1 MHIQIFDYMEYNLS
15 IDSHIGP
22 WGYSKNFIRNQMS
35 GLKNK
40 PVNVRVSS
48 LGGSVDDALDIRQQ
62 FIDHGNVT
70 CYLFGYVASA
80 ATILATGAKKTCMSK
95 YAFYLI
101 HKVSNWID
109 AWGSYNADQI
119 QQLIDDLKA
128 NKLEND
134 KMDLVLAN
142 LYAAKCKKKV
152 DEILPILKEGRWLT
166 AQEALEYGFIDEII
180 EEGSK
185 LNFDDSMKARFNMY
199 QLPSLPAVENKT
211 VVPEDE
217 SVPGWF
223 NNFVNKFFKA
233 QHQKEENDTTQA
245 QNNTHTNT
253 AQKFMKKDY
262 QKVNSILKV
271 DGMEFDKDGKI
282 TLTEDQVKAIND
294 HITNIERESSD
305 KDNEISD
312 LKTQNENL
320 KNNDGDDTTKINGD
334 EGNDDD
340 IAKLNSANELFNN
353 VKDLL

>member
-1 MHIQIFDYMEYNLS
+1 MEYNLS

-22 WGYSKNFIRNQMS
+22 WGYSKNYIRSQMS
-35 GLKNK
+35 GFKNK
-40 PVNVRVSS
+40 PVSVRISS

-62 FIDHGNVT
+62 FQDHGDVT

-119 QQLIDDLKA
+119 QRLIDDLKA

-152 DEILPILKEGRWLT
+152 SDILPILKEGRWLT
-166 AQEALEYGFIDEII
+166 AQEALEYGFVDEII
-180 EEGSK
+180 EEGTR

-199 QLPSLPAVENKT
+199 QLPALPAMGNDTEVLE
-211 VVPEDE
+211 EE
-217 SVPGWF
+217 SAPNWF
-223 NNFVNKFFKA
+223 NNFVNKFFKS
-233 QHQKEENDTTQA
+233 QKSDVATQA
-245 QNNTHTNT
+245 QNKPLNLSI
-253 AQKFMKKDY
+253 QMKKDY
-262 QKVNSILKV
+262 QKVNSILNIEGV
-271 DGMEFDKDGKI
+271 EVDKDGKV
-282 TLTEDQVKAIND
+282 TLTEEQVKALND
-294 HITNIERESSD
+294 RITNLEQESSD
-305 KDNEISD
+305 KDDEIAE
-312 LKTQNENL
+312 LKKQNENL
-320 KNNDGDDTTKINGD
+320 KNGDGDETAKINGD
-334 EGNDDD
+334 EGQGNDVD
-340 IAKLNSANELFNN
+340 KLNIAVEMFNS

>member
-70 CYLFGYVASA
+70 CYLYGYVASA
-80 ATILATGAKKTCMSK
+80 ATILATGAKKTCMSQ

-109 AWGSYNADQI
+109 AWGNYNADQI
-119 QQLIDDLKA
+119 QKLIDDLKA

-142 LYAAKCKKKV
+142 LYANKCKKKV

-166 AQEALEYGFIDEII
+166 AKEALEYGFVDEII
-180 EEGSK
+180 EDGTK
-185 LNFDDSMKARFNMY
+185 LNFDDAMKTRFNMFH
-199 QLPSLPAVENKT
+199 LPELPAPDKKVETKD
-211 VVPEDE
+211 DE
-217 SVPGWF
+217 APNWF
-223 NNFVNKFFKA
+223 NNFVNKFLKP
-233 QHQKEENDTTQA
+233 QNTETTQA
-245 QNNTHTNT
+245 QNKTQINST
-253 AQKFMKKDY
+253 QKFMKKDY
-262 QKVNSILKV
+262 QKVNSILKF
-271 DGMEFDKDGKI
+271 DGMEFDKDGKV

-294 HITNIERESSD
+294 HIANIEKESSD

-320 KNNDGDDTTKINGD
+320 KKNDGDETTHINGD
-334 EGNDDD
+334 EGDDDD
-340 IAKLNSANELFNN
+340 ITKLNTAISMFND

>member
-1 MHIQIFDYMEYNLS
+1 MEYNLS

-22 WGYSKNFIRNQMS
+22 WGYSKNYIRSQMS
-35 GLKNK
+35 GFKNK
-40 PVNVRVSS
+40 PVSVRISS

-62 FIDHGNVT
+62 FQDHGDVT

-119 QQLIDDLKA
+119 QRLIDDLKA

-152 DEILPILKEGRWLT
+152 SDILPILKEGRWLT
-166 AQEALEYGFIDEII
+166 AQEALEYGFVDEII
-180 EEGSK
+180 EEGTR

-199 QLPSLPAVENKT
+199 QLPALPAMGNDTEVLE
-211 VVPEDE
+211 EE
-217 SVPGWF
+217 SAPNWF
-223 NNFVNKFFKA
+223 NNFVNKFFKS
-233 QHQKEENDTTQA
+233 QKSDVATQA
-245 QNNTHTNT
+245 QNKPLNLSI
-253 AQKFMKKDY
+253 QMKKDY
-262 QKVNSILKV
+262 QKVNSILNIEGV
-271 DGMEFDKDGKI
+271 EVDKDGKV
-282 TLTEDQVKAIND
+282 TLTEEQVKALND
-294 HITNIERESSD
+294 RIASLEQESSD
-305 KDNEISD
+305 KDDEIAE
-312 LKTQNENL
+312 LKKQNENL
-320 KNNDGDDTTKINGD
+320 KNGDGDETAKINGD
-334 EGNDDD
+334 EGQGNDVD
-340 IAKLNSANELFNN
+340 KLNTAVEMFNS

>member
-1 MHIQIFDYMEYNLS
+1 MEYNLS

-70 CYLFGYVASA
+70 CYLYGYVASA
-80 ATILATGAKKTCMSK
+80 ATILATGAKKTCMSQ

-109 AWGSYNADQI
+109 AWGNYNADQI

-142 LYAAKCKKKV
+142 LYANKCKKKV

-166 AQEALEYGFIDEII
+166 AKEALEYGFVDEII
-180 EEGSK
+180 EDGTK
-185 LNFDDSMKARFNMY
+185 LNFDDAMKTRFNMFH
-199 QLPSLPAVENKT
+199 LPELPPPDKKVETKD
-211 VVPEDE
+211 DE
-217 SVPGWF
+217 APNWF
-223 NNFVNKFFKA
+223 NNFVNKFLKP
-233 QHQKEENDTTQA
+233 QNTETTQA
-245 QNNTHTNT
+245 QNKTQINST
-253 AQKFMKKDY
+253 QKFMKKDY
-262 QKVNSILKV
+262 QKVNSILKL
-271 DGMEFDKDGKI
+271 DGMEFDKDGKV

-294 HITNIERESSD
+294 HIANIEKESSD

-320 KNNDGDDTTKINGD
+320 KKNDGDDTTHINGD
-334 EGNDDD
+334 EGDDDD
-340 IAKLNSANELFNN
+340 ITKLNTANEMFNS

>member
-1 MHIQIFDYMEYNLS
+1 MEYNLS

-22 WGYSKNFIRNQMS
+22 WGYSKNYIRSQMS
-35 GLKNK
+35 GFRNK
-40 PVNVRVSS
+40 PVSVRISS

-62 FIDHGNVT
+62 FQDHGDVT

-119 QQLIDDLKA
+119 QRLIDDLKA

-152 DEILPILKEGRWLT
+152 SDILPILKEGRWLT
-166 AQEALEYGFIDEII
+166 AQEALEYGFVDEII
-180 EEGSK
+180 EEGTR

-199 QLPSLPAVENKT
+199 QLPALPAMGNDTEVLE
-211 VVPEDE
+211 EE
-217 SVPGWF
+217 SAPNWF
-223 NNFVNKFFKA
+223 NNFLNKFFKS
-233 QHQKEENDTTQA
+233 QKSFLAKQE
-245 QNNTHTNT
+245 QNKPLNLSI
-253 AQKFMKKDY
+253 QMKKDY
-262 QKVNSILKV
+262 QKVNSILNIEGV
-271 DGMEFDKDGKI
+271 EVDKDGKV
-282 TLTEDQVKAIND
+282 TLTEEQVKALND
-294 HITNIERESSD
+294 RITNLEQESSD
-305 KDNEISD
+305 KDDEIAE
-312 LKTQNENL
+312 LKKQNENL
-320 KNNDGDDTTKINGD
+320 KNGDCDETAKINGD
-334 EGNDDD
+334 ERQGNYVD
-340 IAKLNSANELFNN
+340 KLNTEVEMFNS

>member
-1 MHIQIFDYMEYNLS
+1 MEYNLS

-22 WGYSKNFIRNQMS
+22 WGYSKNYIRSQMS
-35 GLKNK
+35 GFRNK
-40 PVNVRVSS
+40 PVSVRISS

-62 FIDHGNVT
+62 FQDHGDVT

-119 QQLIDDLKA
+119 QRLIDDLKA

-152 DEILPILKEGRWLT
+152 SDILPILKEGRWLT
-166 AQEALEYGFIDEII
+166 AQEALEYGFVDEII
-180 EEGSK
+180 EEGTR

-199 QLPSLPAVENKT
+199 QLPALPAMGNDTEVLE
-211 VVPEDE
+211 EE
-217 SVPGWF
+217 SAPNWF
-223 NNFVNKFFKA
+223 NNFVNKFFKS
-233 QHQKEENDTTQA
+233 QKSDVATQA
-245 QNNTHTNT
+245 QNKPLNLSI
-253 AQKFMKKDY
+253 QMKKDY
-262 QKVNSILKV
+262 QEVNSILNIEGV
-271 DGMEFDKDGKI
+271 EVDKDGKV
-282 TLTEDQVKAIND
+282 TLTEEQVKALND
-294 HITNIERESSD
+294 RITNLEQESSD
-305 KDNEISD
+305 KDDEIAE
-312 LKTQNENL
+312 LKKQNENL
-320 KNNDGDDTTKINGD
+320 KNGDGDETAKINGD
-334 EGNDDD
+334 EGQGNDVD
-340 IAKLNSANELFNN
+340 KLNTAVEMFNS

>member
-1 MHIQIFDYMEYNLS
+1 MEYNLS

-35 GLKNK
+35 GFKNK

-70 CYLFGYVASA
+70 CYLYGYVASA
-80 ATILATGAKKTCMSK
+80 ATILATGAKKTCMSQ

-101 HKVSNWID
+101 HKVSNWIN
-109 AWGSYNADQI
+109 AWGNYNADQI
-119 QQLIDDLKA
+119 QKLIDDLKA

-142 LYAAKCKKKV
+142 LYANKCKKKV

-166 AQEALEYGFIDEII
+166 AKEALEYGFVDEII
-180 EEGSK
+180 EDGTK
-185 LNFDDSMKARFNMY
+185 LNFDDAMKTRFNMFH
-199 QLPSLPAVENKT
+199 LPELPAPDKKVETKD
-211 VVPEDE
+211 DE
-217 SVPGWF
+217 APNWF
-223 NNFVNKFFKA
+223 NNFVNKFLKP
-233 QHQKEENDTTQA
+233 QNTETTQA
-245 QNNTHTNT
+245 QNKTQINST
-253 AQKFMKKDY
+253 QKFMKKDY
-262 QKVNSILKV
+262 QKVNSILKL
-271 DGMEFDKDGKI
+271 DGMEFDKDGKV

-294 HITNIERESSD
+294 HIANIEKESSD

-320 KNNDGDDTTKINGD
+320 KKNDGDETTHINGD
-334 EGNDDD
+334 EGDDDD
-340 IAKLNSANELFNN
+340 ITKLNSANEMFNN

>member
-1 MHIQIFDYMEYNLS
+1 MEYNLS

-70 CYLFGYVASA
+70 CYLYGYVASA
-80 ATILATGAKKTCMSK
+80 ATILATGAKKTCMSQ

-109 AWGSYNADQI
+109 AWGNYNADQI
-119 QQLIDDLKA
+119 QKLIDDLKA

-142 LYAAKCKKKV
+142 LYANKCKKKV

-166 AQEALEYGFIDEII
+166 AKEALEYGFVDEII
-180 EEGSK
+180 EDGTK
-185 LNFDDSMKARFNMY
+185 LNFDDAMKTRFNMFH
-199 QLPSLPAVENKT
+199 LPELPAPDKKAETKD
-211 VVPEDE
+211 DE
-217 SVPGWF
+217 APNWF
-223 NNFVNKFFKA
+223 NNFVNKFLKP
-233 QHQKEENDTTQA
+233 QNTETTQA
-245 QNNTHTNT
+245 QNKTQIYST
-253 AQKFMKKDY
+253 QKFMKKDY
-262 QKVNSILKV
+262 QKVNSILKL
-271 DGMEFDKDGKI
+271 DGMEFDKDGKV

-294 HITNIERESSD
+294 HIANIEKESSD

-320 KNNDGDDTTKINGD
+320 KKNDGDDTTHINGD
-334 EGNDDD
+334 EGDDD
-340 IAKLNSANELFNN
+340 ISKLNSANEMFNN

>member
-1 MHIQIFDYMEYNLS
+1 MEYNLS

-70 CYLFGYVASA
+70 CYLYGYVASA
-80 ATILATGAKKTCMSK
+80 ATILATGAKKTCMSQ

-109 AWGSYNADQI
+109 AWGNYNADQI

-142 LYAAKCKKKV
+142 LYANKCKKKV

-166 AQEALEYGFIDEII
+166 AKEALEYGFVDEII
-180 EEGSK
+180 EDGTK
-185 LNFDDSMKARFNMY
+185 MNFDDAMKTRFNMFH
-199 QLPSLPAVENKT
+199 LPELPASDKKAETKD
-211 VVPEDE
+211 DE
-217 SVPGWF
+217 APNWF
-223 NNFVNKFFKA
+223 NNFVNKFLKP
-233 QHQKEENDTTQA
+233 QNTETTQA
-245 QNNTHTNT
+245 QNKTQINST
-253 AQKFMKKDY
+253 QKFMKKDY
-262 QKVNSILKV
+262 QKVNSILKL
-271 DGMEFDKDGKI
+271 DGMEFDKDGKV

-294 HITNIERESSD
+294 HIANIEKESSD

-312 LKTQNENL
+312 LKIQN
-320 KNNDGDDTTKINGD
+320 
-334 EGNDDD
+334 
-340 IAKLNSANELFNN
+340 
-353 VKDLL
+353 

>member
-1 MHIQIFDYMEYNLS
+1 MEYNLS

-22 WGYSKNFIRNQMS
+22 WGYSKNYIRSQMS
-35 GLKNK
+35 GFKNK
-40 PVNVRVSS
+40 PVSVRISS

-62 FIDHGNVT
+62 FQDHGDVT

-119 QQLIDDLKA
+119 QRLIDDLKA

-152 DEILPILKEGRWLT
+152 SDILPILKEGRWLT
-166 AQEALEYGFIDEII
+166 AQEALEYGFVDEII
-180 EEGSK
+180 EEGTR

-199 QLPSLPAVENKT
+199 QLPALPAMGNDTEVLE
-211 VVPEDE
+211 EE
-217 SVPGWF
+217 SAPNWF
-223 NNFVNKFFKA
+223 NNFVNKFFKS
-233 QHQKEENDTTQA
+233 QKSDVATQA
-245 QNNTHTNT
+245 QNKPLNLSI
-253 AQKFMKKDY
+253 QMKKDY
-262 QKVNSILKV
+262 QKVNSILNIEGV
-271 DGMEFDKDGKI
+271 EVDKDGKV
-282 TLTEDQVKAIND
+282 TLTEEQVKALND
-294 HITNIERESSD
+294 RITNLEQESSD
-305 KDNEISD
+305 KDDEIAE
-312 LKTQNENL
+312 LKKQNENL
-320 KNNDGDDTTKINGD
+320 KNGDGDETAKINGD
-334 EGNDDD
+334 EGQGNDVD
-340 IAKLNSANELFNN
+340 KLNTAVEMFNS

>member
-1 MHIQIFDYMEYNLS
+1 MEYNLS

-70 CYLFGYVASA
+70 CYLYGYVASA
-80 ATILATGAKKTCMSK
+80 ATILATGAKKTCMSQ

-109 AWGSYNADQI
+109 AWGNYNADQI
-119 QQLIDDLKA
+119 QKLIDDLKA

-142 LYAAKCKKKV
+142 LYANKCKKKV

-166 AQEALEYGFIDEII
+166 AKEALEYGFVDEII
-180 EEGSK
+180 EDGTK
-185 LNFDDSMKARFNMY
+185 LNFDDAMKTRFNMFH
-199 QLPSLPAVENKT
+199 LPELPAPDKKAETKD
-211 VVPEDE
+211 DE
-217 SVPGWF
+217 APNWF
-223 NNFVNKFFKA
+223 NNFVNKFLKP
-233 QHQKEENDTTQA
+233 QNTETTQA
-245 QNNTHTNT
+245 QNKTQIYST
-253 AQKFMKKDY
+253 QKFMKKDY
-262 QKVNSILKV
+262 QKVNSILKL
-271 DGMEFDKDGKI
+271 DGMEFDKDGKV

-294 HITNIERESSD
+294 HIANIEKESSD

-320 KNNDGDDTTKINGD
+320 KKNDGDDTTHINGD
-334 EGNDDD
+334 EGDDYD
-340 IAKLNSANELFNN
+340 VTKLNTANEMFNS

>member
-1 MHIQIFDYMEYNLS
+1 MEYNLS

-70 CYLFGYVASA
+70 CYLYGYVASA
-80 ATILATGAKKTCMSK
+80 ATILATGAKKTCMSQ

-109 AWGSYNADQI
+109 AWGNYNADQI

-142 LYAAKCKKKV
+142 LYANKCKKKV

-166 AQEALEYGFIDEII
+166 AKEALEYGFVDEII
-180 EEGSK
+180 EDGTK
-185 LNFDDSMKARFNMY
+185 LNFDDDMKTRFNMFHF
-199 QLPSLPAVENKT
+199 PELPAPDKKAETKD
-211 VVPEDE
+211 DE
-217 SVPGWF
+217 APNWF
-223 NNFVNKFFKA
+223 NNFVNKFLKP
-233 QHQKEENDTTQA
+233 QNTETTQA
-245 QNNTHTNT
+245 QNKTQINST
-253 AQKFMKKDY
+253 QKFMKKDY
-262 QKVNSILKV
+262 QKVNSILNIEGV
-271 DGMEFDKDGKI
+271 EVDKDGKV
-282 TLTEDQVKAIND
+282 TLTEEQVKALND
-294 HITNIERESSD
+294 RITNLEQESSD
-305 KDNEISD
+305 KDDEIAE
-312 LKTQNENL
+312 LKKQNENL
-320 KNNDGDDTTKINGD
+320 KNGDGDETAKINGD
-334 EGNDDD
+334 EGQGNDVD
-340 IAKLNSANELFNN
+340 KLNTAVEMFNS